1 MAHSYGY
8 RQEAS
13 APCRMMIHRA
23 ASVSSQDNSLCPS
36 ERMTR
41 EREKEIERQKPDC
54 VLRSCPGKDIPSLLP
69 DSFITQT
76 NPVTAWERNTGG
88 HKYLE
93 TENTRGP
100 LCPPPI
106 HGIFERLEMSNTM
119 RNIKTVKAICL
130 LVARLRLTL

>member
-1 MAHSYGY
+1 MPYDDSQGCLSVLT
-8 RQEAS
+8 RQQLVS
-13 APCRMMIHRA
+13 LRA
-23 ASVSSQDNSLCPS
+23 NDQ
-36 ERMTR
+36 R
-41 EREKEIERQKPDC
+41 ERERDREAEARLSFMILPR
-54 VLRSCPGKDIPSLLP
+54 VDIPSLLP

-76 NPVTAWERNTGG
+76 NPVTAWEGNTGG

-119 RNIKTVKAICL
+119 RNINTVKAICL